1 MCFYFQLLITLTVAA
16 LLTNASPL
24 ETDNT
29 EEASLEIDLN
39 TVAAS
44 VNTTDTDTKAYGSTM
59 ETTQFKLDDSVD
71 ESGTRKVVM
80 QFGSTALRHM
90 EMEMEIIL
98 GDIG

>member
-29 EEASLEIDLN
+29 EVAPLDIDPI

-44 VNTTDTDTKAYGSTM
+44 VNTTDTDELERTRRST
-59 ETTQFKLDDSVD
+59 
-71 ESGTRKVVM
+71 SG
-80 QFGSTALRHM
+80 QYFSAIICAL
-90 EMEMEIIL
+90 ICDL
-98 GDIG
+98 GDPG